1 MKPYKLFH
9 FIYLPIAAISF
20 IITCYYSMGFAEFE
34 RESNLS
40 KDLRIQLPEHIIEN
54 KLVTSIYDGDGDE
67 GLLLYDSLA
76 YSVLIKAPLSDKS
89 IKIITSEKRGWEKI
103 DSDIYSL
110 RRSIISENMECI
122 YDIEDNKSSIN
133 YLYNFDSFGLVLY
146 PIAIS
151 ITLAIIYILMLIAL
165 SLILYVLAKIKQRC
179 S

>member
-1 MKPYKLFH
+1 
-9 FIYLPIAAISF
+9 
-20 IITCYYSMGFAEFE
+20 MGFAEFE

-67 GLLLYDSLA
+67 GLFLYDSLA

-122 YDIEDNKSSIN
+122 YDIEDNKLSIN

-165 SLILYVLAKIKQRC
+165 SLILYVLAKIKNKTTM
-179 S
+179 